1 MDYWVYVSWVAD
13 FKRLM
18 ATKIS
23 IPQAIWFLLRG
34 FLKDSVYPYC
44 PHALEE
50 LQVNIQHTIAG
61 ISNETLKNGSITRF
75 IVEDY
80 VQTIMTNTLHSFII
94 Y

>member
-1 MDYWVYVSWVAD
+1 
-13 FKRLM
+13 
-18 ATKIS
+18 
-23 IPQAIWFLLRG
+23 
-34 FLKDSVYPYC
+34 VYPYC

-61 ISNETLKNGSITRF
+61 ISNETLKNASITRF